1 MRTPDSAA
9 VGAVRGT
16 GQDVNETG
24 KAGFGVRLAMKVPS
38 AAIATTVAVAVAAAS
53 VVLLAPPSRASE
65 SQPTSVTAAAVRAE
79 PDPGVSRMARL
90 SFVAG
95 GRSVLDG
102 AVVPAGSELRIRN
115 VPSGASVVLRTLDRP
130 SLELALTQSPR
141 DRRIWIAPELPPSTR
156 LWAKVV
162 DPSGDERRVRFRT
175 AAPLGR
181 FTATISP
188 ERGTYGIGIPV
199 EIDFSMPIT
208 NKAAV
213 EASLEVV
220 SDKELGPSSWSWLDN
235 DTVAFRPK
243 NYWPGNAKISV
254 RARLADVQ
262 GSPGYYGTDAVRHF
276 TIGTARIIKTRI
288 ADYTMTVWEDGK
300 KIAAYPISSGKPGW
314 ETASGIK
321 IVTEKYR
328 VKRLFN
334 PDPEKGWDVTVP
346 WAIRITWNGEFIH
359 SADWNYAIGSANLS
373 HGCTNMTVEDAAE
386 LFAMVRI
393 GDVVEATGSGLTV
406 AAKNVSGEWNTPWQ
420 EFRAGSALD

>member
-1 MRTPDSAA
+1 
-9 VGAVRGT
+9 
-16 GQDVNETG
+16 
-24 KAGFGVRLAMKVPS
+24 VRLATKVPS
-38 AAIATTVAVAVAAAS
+38 MSIAATVVAAAVAAS
-53 VVLLAPPSRASE
+53 VVLLAPPSQAFGG
-65 SQPTSVTAAAVRAE
+65 QPISPTAGAVRSE

-90 SFVAG
+90 SFVFAG
-95 GRSVLDG
+95 QPVLDG
-102 AVVPAGSELRIRN
+102 SVIPAGSDLQIRN
-115 VPSGASVVLRTLDRP
+115 VPAGASVVLRTLDRP

-141 DRRIWIAPELPPSTR
+141 DRRIWIARELPPSTR

-162 DPSGDERRVRFRT
+162 DPSGEERRLRFRT

-181 FTATISP
+181 FTASISP

-199 EIDFSMPIT
+199 EIDFSMPIV

-220 SDKELGPSSWSWLDN
+220 SDKDLGPTSWSWLDD
-235 DTVAFRPK
+235 DTIAFRPK

-276 TIGTARIIKTRI
+276 AIGTARIIKTRI
-288 ADYTMTVWEDGK
+288 ADYTMTVWEDGT

-328 VKRLFN
+328 VKRLWN
-334 PDPEKGWDVTVP
+334 PDPKVGWDVTVP

-359 SADWNYAIGSANLS
+359 SADWNYSIGSANLS
-373 HGCTNMTVEDAAE
+373 HGCTNMTVADAAE

-393 GDVVEATGSGLTV
+393 GDVVEATGSGV
-406 AAKNVSGEWNTPWQ
+406 AVNPARVSGEWNTPWQ
-420 EFRAGSALD
+420 HFRAGSALD